1 MKTYKNLRDKIISK
15 ENLKLAHINAR
26 KDKLF
31 YKEVQMVDSNLDFYI
46 DEIHNMLKDGTYK
59 IEPSDY
65 TISIINDKGK
75 ERELAKLNYYPHRII
90 QRAVM
95 LILEP
100 IFMEV
105 FCNHTCASLK

>member
-1 MKTYKNLRDKIISK
+1 
-15 ENLKLAHINAR
+15 
-26 KDKLF
+26 
-31 YKEVQMVDSNLDFYI
+31 MVDSNLDYYI
-46 DEIHNMLKDGTYK
+46 DEIHNMLKSGTYK

-65 TISIINDKGK
+65 TISTINDKGK
-75 ERELAKLNYYPHRII
+75 ERILAKLTYYPHRII

-95 LILEP
+95 QILEP